1 MKLMTMEILEARKKP
16 ANRRRSKKDTQKKKK
31 SSNKKGTNKKST
43 KKKDTQ
49 DGDTQSDSPSFV
61 FRGLVSD
68 ISCVSWSSLDLL
80 SEIQHGRSA
89 YVVLANYASQLVAIK
104 LFDIGKHGE
113 KPFLSELS
121 CYQTAK
127 SVQGVA
133 VPRLLFVTES
143 PSGGV
148 VGLGLELGSR
158 LASSFMAWDDTAR
171 QQAFAAIQLLARV
184 CGVAQNDMRPDN
196 FVLGAKGQVVVVD
209 LEDTKKLSG
218 PKQRDAY
225 LRRARCTIIG
235 VK

>member
-1 MKLMTMEILEARKKP
+1 MKLMTTEIFEARKKGP
-16 ANRRRSKKDTQKKKK
+16 SSKRRSIKKGKQEKKK
-31 SSNKKGTNKKST
+31 SSNKKAADSSGA
-43 KKKDTQ
+43 KKKDAFEALAS
-49 DGDTQSDSPSFV
+49 G
-61 FRGLVSD
+61 
-68 ISCVSWSSLDLL
+68 ISCVSWKSLELL
-80 SEIQHGRSA
+80 SEIQHGRSG

-104 LFDIGKHGE
+104 LFDIGKRGE
-113 KPFLSELS
+113 KAFLSELS

-158 LASSFMAWDDTAR
+158 LASSFVAWDDAAR
-171 QQAFAAIQLLARV
+171 QQAFGAIQMLAQV

-196 FVLGAKGQVVVVD
+196 FVLGSKGQVVVVD

-218 PKQRDAY
+218 AKQREAY
-225 LRRARCTIIG
+225 LQRARCTIIG